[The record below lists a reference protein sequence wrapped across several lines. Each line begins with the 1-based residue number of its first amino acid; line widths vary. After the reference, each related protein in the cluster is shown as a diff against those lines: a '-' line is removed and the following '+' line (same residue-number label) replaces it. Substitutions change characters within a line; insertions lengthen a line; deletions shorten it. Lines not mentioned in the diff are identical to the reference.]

1 MEKNNE
7 RRKEM
12 KQFNNLE
19 EMKPYLNEETETY
32 EFSENGERLDIEIT
46 FDLSIDGDIIAS
58 NITAKNINAADITA
72 RDIDARD
79 IDARDI
85 DASNI
90 KAGDI
95 DAADITARDIDARDI
110 DAWNIKAGDISS
122 CSIIASN
129 IKAGDITAFDI
140 EASNIK
146 ARDIDA
152 WNIRARN
159 IEARNI
165 EARDI
170 NATNAII
177 ARDISFYAVCY
188 AYENIFCRSIT
199 GRREDN
205 SKYFAL
211 DGKVFIDKELEP
223 WPNVSILYS
232 IKEGVII
239 KAITE
244 NEQTSMT
251 LRWS

>member
-1 MEKNNE
+1 VFAFEKQKGKSLPYGTHLRRKEMEKNNE

-79 IDARDI
+79 IDAY
-85 DASNI
+85 
-90 KAGDI
+90 
-95 DAADITARDIDARDI
+95 
-110 DAWNIKAGDISS
+110 NIKAGDISS
-122 CSIIASN
+122 CGIIVNN
-129 IKAGDITAFDI
+129 IKAGDINAFDI

-152 WNIRARN
+152 WNIRAQN

-170 NATNAII
+170 NATNEII

>member
-79 IDARDI
+79 IDAY
-85 DASNI
+85 
-90 KAGDI
+90 
-95 DAADITARDIDARDI
+95 
-110 DAWNIKAGDISS
+110 NIKAGDISS
-122 CSIIASN
+122 CGIIVNN
-129 IKAGDITAFDI
+129 IKAGDINAFDI

-152 WNIRARN
+152 WNIRAQN

-170 NATNAII
+170 NATNEII